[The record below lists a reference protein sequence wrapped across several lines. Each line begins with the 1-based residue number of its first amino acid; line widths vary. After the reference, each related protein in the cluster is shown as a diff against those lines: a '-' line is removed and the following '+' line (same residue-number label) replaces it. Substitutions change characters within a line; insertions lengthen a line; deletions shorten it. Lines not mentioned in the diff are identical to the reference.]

1 MTGSSTGDPRY
12 VVYTAIFGNY
22 DSLHDPRVPS
32 PDVRFMCFTDN
43 RSVQSKAWELV
54 YVAPDGNGTDLNRQL
69 KINPHRYLPAHD
81 YSLYVDG
88 NVRILGSLDA
98 LFEKYARITEIAAP
112 RHPARSCLYDE
123 AAACIAGGRGDPA
136 RIREIVADYQRAGF
150 PRGAGL
156 FECNLLFRRT
166 FSADVIRLMG
176 LWWSEY
182 EKGGG
187 RDQIT
192 FPYAAW
198 KCGTTVAAL
207 EESPRY
213 SRKLFRL
220 GYHNS
225 ELRLPLFR
233 KALLYARLNRHN
245 SVVFGTIAD
254 VADRVVS
261 ARAK

>member
-1 MTGSSTGDPRY
+1 MTWPSTGDPRY
-12 VVYTAIFGNY
+12 IVYTSNFGDY

-32 PDVRFMCFTDN
+32 ANVRFMCFTDN
-43 RSVQSKAWELV
+43 RSVRSKAWELV
-54 YVAPDGNGTDLNRQL
+54 YVAPEGNGTDLNRRL

-81 YSLYVDG
+81 YSLYIDG
-88 NVRILGSLDA
+88 NVRILGRLEG
-98 LFEKYARITEIAAP
+98 LFEKYSRITEIAAP
-112 RHPARSCLYDE
+112 RHPARNCLYEE
-123 AAACIAGGRGDPA
+123 AEVCIRSGKGDPA
-136 RIREIVADYQRAGF
+136 RIRDVVAGYRQ
-150 PRGAGL
+150 AGL
-156 FECNLLFRRT
+156 PSAAGLYEFHMLFRRT
-166 FSADVIRLMG
+166 FSPDVVRLME

-182 EKGGG
+182 EKGAG

-198 KCGTTVAAL
+198 KCGITIAAL

-220 GYHNS
+220 GYHNT

-245 SVVFGTIAD
+245 SVVFGAIAD
-254 VADRVVS
+254 AADRVVS